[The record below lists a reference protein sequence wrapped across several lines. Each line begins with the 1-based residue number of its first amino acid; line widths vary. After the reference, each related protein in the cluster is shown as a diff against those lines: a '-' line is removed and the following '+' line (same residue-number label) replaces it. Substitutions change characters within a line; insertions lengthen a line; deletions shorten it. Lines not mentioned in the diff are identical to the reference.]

1 MELPGFPIIQI
12 IFPLTMDMIE
22 LIKIAIIAKVN

>member
-1 MELPGFPIIQI
+1 MELPGFPTVQI
-12 IFPLTMDMIE
+12 ILPFTMDMIE